1 MSVRVLGQ
9 DDIHSMGLIKSLHHL
24 DSIAQRAREEHGVVD
39 GTPSQQPSLIAMEV
53 PDASTWV
60 RDELRSYWAC
70 RSGSRRG
77 AAHGPPPG
85 HVEEGLVVGCY
96 G

>member
-1 MSVRVLGQ
+1 M
-9 DDIHSMGLIKSLHHL
+9 
-24 DSIAQRAREEHGVVD
+24 A
-39 GTPSQQPSLIAMEV
+39 V

-77 AAHGPPPG
+77 AAHGPAPDP
-85 HVEEGLVVGCY
+85 VEEALGVGCY